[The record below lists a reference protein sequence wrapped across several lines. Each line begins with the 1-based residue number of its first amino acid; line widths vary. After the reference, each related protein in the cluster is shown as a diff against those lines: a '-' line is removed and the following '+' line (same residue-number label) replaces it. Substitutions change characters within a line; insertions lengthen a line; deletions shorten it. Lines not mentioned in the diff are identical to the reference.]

1 MQIYEQQQFYL
12 RLGSYNTNYPSVW
25 LQQLSNTI
33 YLTPSATNTGVC
45 GSNERAWENVCSY
58 NFTNKSHRKA
68 KTDIKS
74 IDLTWANNF
83 IDALKPSQYKFKDNR
98 YGKTHTGFI
107 AQDVEEA
114 MLSLG
119 MKRTDFAGLVKSR
132 KHSETPSG
140 ISTVE
145 ELNYDPDNFEG
156 ADENYD
162 YSLRYDDF
170 IAPLVAYCQN
180 LKKKNTELEN
190 KLNKIYE
197 KLGLSD

>member
-1 MQIYEQQQFYL
+1 MEDNSPWWISRDFTYTDKNLTTGNTYYYKVRGYKYVNGRPIY
-12 RLGSYNTNYPSVW
+12 GNYSDVI
-25 LQQLSNTI
+25 S
-33 YLTPSATNTGVC
+33 
-45 GSNERAWENVCSY
+45 
-58 NFTNKSHRKA
+58 A
-68 KTDIKS
+68 KTALSKPVATAKKSSYKS